1 MRVSGIKR
9 TPYWIVNYIFELIK
23 YYFTCGI
30 CIFFIWVFGYYKDYF
45 ITLYIFFGPAMVS
58 STYVLSFLFSKES
71 TAQNAVIL
79 LNFVI
84 GALGSVVVL
93 LLRGMDNTY
102 EGAKILQ
109 YFSQKN
115 SN

>member
-1 MRVSGIKR
+1 
-9 TPYWIVNYIFELIK
+9 
-23 YYFTCGI
+23 
-30 CIFFIWVFGYYKDYF
+30 
-45 ITLYIFFGPAMVS
+45 MVS

-109 YFSQKN
+109 YFLAVMPSFCFNFGYDLLLNKLLIYVIEFPDN
-115 SN
+115 WMFLDDDEVIKHFDLILGMIVYLIIK